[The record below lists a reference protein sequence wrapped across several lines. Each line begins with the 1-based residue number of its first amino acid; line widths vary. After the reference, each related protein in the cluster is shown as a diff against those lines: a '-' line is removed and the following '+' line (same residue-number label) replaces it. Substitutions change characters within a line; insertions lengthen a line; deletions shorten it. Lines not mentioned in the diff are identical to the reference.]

1 MALALPFPMIDPVL
15 VEIGPFAIRWYALAY
30 ICGLLAGWRYV
41 RHLSALPPTIMS
53 REQVDDLLVW
63 VTLGVILG
71 GRLGYV
77 LLYQPGYYGAHPLEA
92 LAVWHG
98 GMSFHGGLIGVLF
111 AGWLFSRRNGLHPL
125 RVGDAVACAA
135 PIGIFLGRLANFV
148 NSELW
153 GRPTDVPWAMVFPN
167 DQQQLPRHPSQLYEA
182 ALEGIVLFL
191 LLFALS
197 RSRALRER
205 PGLLGGIF
213 LAGYAVARMTA
224 ELFRQPDAFLGFLAG
239 GITMGQVLS
248 VPLLLIGLFLIV
260 RARRRPPVAEV
271 AG

>member
-1 MALALPFPMIDPVL
+1 MVLALPFPMIDPVL

-30 ICGLLAGWRYV
+30 ICGLMIGWRYV

-77 LLYQPGYYGAHPLEA
+77 LFYQPGYYLGHPLEA

-98 GMSFHGGLIGVLF
+98 GMSFHGGLLGVLF

-135 PIGIFLGRLANFV
+135 PIGIFLGRLANFAG
-148 NSELW
+148 
-153 GRPTDVPWAMVFPN
+153 GRAMGIR
-167 DQQQLPRHPSQLYEA
+167 LPERSPAGA
-182 ALEGIVLFL
+182 APPEP
-191 LLFALS
+191 
-197 RSRALRER
+197 ALRGR
-205 PGLLGGIF
+205 
-213 LAGYAVARMTA
+213 
-224 ELFRQPDAFLGFLAG
+224 AG
-239 GITMGQVLS
+239 GYRAVRPALY
-248 VPLLLIGLFLIV
+248 PLPQP
-260 RARRRPPVAEV
+260 RDP
-271 AG
+271 